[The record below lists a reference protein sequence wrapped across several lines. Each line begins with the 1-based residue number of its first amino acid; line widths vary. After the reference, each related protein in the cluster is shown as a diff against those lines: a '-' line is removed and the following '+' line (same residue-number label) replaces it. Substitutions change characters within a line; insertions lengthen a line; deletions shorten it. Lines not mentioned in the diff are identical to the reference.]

1 MKLQALQQL
10 CIHYEAPYR
19 KGSWINDHYMKLI
32 KTKPRF
38 HNMVPFKKEMFFA
51 IPASANPQKVRWK
64 DNVLQYLAKEQQFAF
79 LQTHPVSQAVR
90 PHT

>member
-1 MKLQALQQL
+1 MKRP
-10 CIHYEAPYR
+10 IE
-19 KGSWINDHYMKLI
+19 KGGWINDHYMKLI

-51 IPASANPQKVRWK
+51 IPASANTQKVRWK